1 MCCGIQVLTTQLE
14 GEVDIKLDTFK
25 EVRVASKNCSHAWVF
40 TLRTKKR
47 PLVLKDCALM
57 NEEARQQ
64 FNLVSITVKAIKSGK
79 SIITRS
85 YTMLEVRYIPGFFCA
100 HHFCPKWKML
110 TFSLAYSYASTSAMP
125 RRLEYF

>member
-1 MCCGIQVLTTQLE
+1 MCCGCMLQVLTTQLE
-14 GEVDIKLDTFK
+14 GEVEVKLDTFK

-57 NEEARQQ
+57 DEEARHQ

-85 YTMLEVRYIPGFFCA
+85 YTMQEVRQTHVI
-100 HHFCPKWKML
+100 HHPLLKKNGVNKMKLL
-110 TFSLAYSYASTSAMP
+110 TRNYPAGMFTLQ
-125 RRLEYF
+125 

>member
-1 MCCGIQVLTTQLE
+1 MQVLTRQLE
-14 GEVDIKLDTFK
+14 GEVDVKLDTFK

-85 YTMLEVRYIPGFFCA
+85 YTMLAVRYSHCSYPKQLLFTK
-100 HHFCPKWKML
+100 HFYLVGPARVVYTKYPNIFV
-110 TFSLAYSYASTSAMP
+110 TTAGIG
-125 RRLEYF
+125 